1 MSVKLSTD
9 LVMDVMRAAAPQRA
23 ATARASLTGIQGASK
38 KDSVSRL
45 NASPAA
51 TEVSAAQKKAHQQ
64 FEAAMLRNFTEQMMP
79 KEASS
84 FYGEGTAAGIWR
96 SMQVDLMSNNL
107 AKAGGIGIAE
117 MLDKDSIRQAS
128 QKTAE
133 TLALNELA
141 PAASPTQQL
150 TTATEWPY
158 FNRTDGAE

>member
-23 ATARASLTGIQGASK
+23 AMARANLTGSQDVSR

-45 NASPAA
+45 SASPAA
-51 TEVSAAQKKAHQQ
+51 TEASAAQKKAHQQ

-107 AKAGGIGIAE
+107 AKAGGIGIAD
-117 MLDKDSIRQAS
+117 MLDKQSGKQAT

-133 TLALNELA
+133 TLALNELT
-141 PAASPTQQL
+141 PAAASGQQL

-158 FNRTDGAE
+158 FNRTEQAE